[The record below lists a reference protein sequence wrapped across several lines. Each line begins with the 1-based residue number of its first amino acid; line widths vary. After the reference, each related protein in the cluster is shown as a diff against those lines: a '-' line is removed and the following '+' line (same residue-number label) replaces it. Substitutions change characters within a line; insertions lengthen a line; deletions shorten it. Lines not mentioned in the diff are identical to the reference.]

1 MEQLTKKKAG
11 RPNLAI
17 EQREKAIWYRP
28 YDEARKGR
36 RVHWTPTKIN
46 FLADCMIQWYEDNE
60 TKVSLGSFCWANKIP
75 PNYLSIFARKNKY
88 FEYNLHVIKALL
100 ESRLLEM
107 GCNGEI
113 DRVMAIFSLKNIAGW
128 TDKREVSSTL
138 EVTSTIVELQLP
150 KKNKVIEVKAEI
162 IEDKKIGKPRNNNA

>member
-1 MEQLTKKKAG
+1 MELTKKQAG
-11 RPNLAI
+11 KPSLIR
-17 EQREKAIWYRP
+17 EQQEKAVWYRP

-36 RVHWTPTKIN
+36 RVHWTPKKIN
-46 FLADCMIQWYEDNE
+46 FLADCMIQWFEDNQ
-60 TKVSLGSFCWANKIP
+60 TKVSLGSFCWDIQIP
-75 PNYLSIFARKNKY
+75 PNYLSIFAKKNKY

-100 ESRLLEM
+100 ETRLIEM

-138 EVTSTIVELQLP
+138 EVTSKVVELQLP
-150 KKNKVIEVKAEI
+150 KKNKLIEVKATI
-162 IEDKKIGKPRNNNA
+162 IESKKIGK